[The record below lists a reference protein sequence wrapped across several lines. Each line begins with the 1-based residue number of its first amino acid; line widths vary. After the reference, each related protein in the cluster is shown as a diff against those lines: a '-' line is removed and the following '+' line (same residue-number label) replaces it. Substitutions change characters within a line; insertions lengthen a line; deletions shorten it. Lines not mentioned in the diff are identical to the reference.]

1 MQTKLDPIQE
11 SIQRC
16 QQFRGPLTHE
26 ADVRR
31 IAGELLG
38 ALKSGALDAHDLR
51 TIADC
56 LETGVRRSTKLHA
69 V

>member
-1 MQTKLDPIQE
+1 MDPIAE
-11 SIQRC
+11 SIMRST
-16 QQFRGPLTHE
+16 QFRGPLQHE
-26 ADVRR
+26 AEVRR

-38 ALKSGALDAHDLR
+38 ALKSGALSAHDLR

-56 LETGVRRSTKLHA
+56 LETGVRKGTPLKA